1 MHFNA
6 MPFNIVHQ
14 SYWSRVNMSFSVRAK
29 GTMVAMQWMEGCWRG
44 GSVGWGR
51 KEKKGLAL
59 ERRSDGFLVNHF
71 PT

>member
-1 MHFNA
+1 
-6 MPFNIVHQ
+6 
-14 SYWSRVNMSFSVRAK
+14 MSFSVRAK
-29 GTMVAMQWMEGCWRG
+29 GTMVAMQWMEGYWRG